1 MKKLAWFILL
11 TGTMTI
17 LASAQARWYTFNP
30 RVEIF
35 GHLGS
40 QSLFEDFY
48 RTTELDYGGAIG
60 VYITDNAEVEF
71 DFSYASGFEQLVS
84 VPAAGSGFNLMEVT
98 RKHYWTEVNFLYH
111 YVMEGPFRPYIVGG
125 VGNVHR
131 QVTEAPVEPVYVGG
145 KQPPGEW
152 ADYSENK
159 FSYGFGT
166 GAKIFINKHFAVRF
180 EYKYTGIGGEATH
193 RVRGGISLLF

>member
-1 MKKLAWFILL
+1 MKKLALFMFLA
-11 TGTMTI
+11 GTCTM
-17 LASAQARWYTFNP
+17 LATAQARWYSFHP

-48 RTTELDYGGAIG
+48 RTTELDYGAAIG

-71 DFSYASGFEQLVS
+71 DFSYASGFEQRVS
-84 VPAAGSGFNLMEVT
+84 ISDGGSGFYLAEIS

-111 YVMEGPFRPYIVGG
+111 YVSDGPFRPYLLGG
-125 VGNVHR
+125 VGNAHR
-131 QVTEAPVEPVYVGG
+131 QVTEAPVEPIFVGG
-145 KQPPGEW
+145 KQPPDEFV
-152 ADYSENK
+152 DYSENK
-159 FSYGFGT
+159 FTYGFGT
-166 GAKIFINKHFAVRF
+166 GAKIFLGKNFAIRF
-180 EYKYTGIGGEATH
+180 EYKYTGMGGDATH